1 MFEVIVRNITNL
13 GDSSITSCI
22 TIVAAIYLVLI
33 KEKRAALA
41 IVAAFV
47 VSASLIAI
55 LKITFYSACPG
66 SIPLPALRSPS
77 GHSAISLAVFGTIA
91 AIISSSLATKWKPIP
106 YVLVFLLAVPIA
118 ISRVLLGAHTVPEIL
133 AGLGLGLA
141 ITYGVWRV
149 LLRGQT
155 VYHGRISTLA
165 LLTIA
170 AMLILNGVHFPAEA
184 IIDLISTQMRMHMHT
199 C

>member
-1 MFEVIVRNITNL
+1 MFDIIIHNITNL

-22 TIVAAIYLVLI
+22 TIVAAIYLVMI

-41 IVAAFV
+41 IVLAFV
-47 VSASLIAI
+47 ISASIIAA

-66 SIPLPALRSPS
+66 SIALPALRSPS

-91 AIISSSLATKWKPIP
+91 AIISSALPTKWKPLP
-106 YVLVFLLAVPIA
+106 YALILLLAVPIA
-118 ISRVLLGAHTVPEIL
+118 ISRVLIGAHTIPEIL

-141 ITYGVWRV
+141 VAYGVWCF
-149 LLRGQT
+149 LLKGQT

-184 IIDLISTQMRMHMHT
+184 IIDWISSHMRTHLHT